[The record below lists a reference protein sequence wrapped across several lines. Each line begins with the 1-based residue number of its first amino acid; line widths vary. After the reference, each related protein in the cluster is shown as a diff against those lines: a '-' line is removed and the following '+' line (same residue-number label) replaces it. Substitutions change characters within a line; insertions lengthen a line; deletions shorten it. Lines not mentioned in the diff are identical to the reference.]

1 MAAAMLCPPSGSGAA
16 MGAMLMSGP
25 VAETHAVHDE
35 SSSSHGHDHA
45 HAHAESNQQPHDHS
59 DAASAQGKCNMC
71 AAFCSLTP
79 MPIGQ
84 AVFLPSAGVA
94 TAPSSLFAVEPLSFV
109 PGGLERPPRS
119 I

>member
-16 MGAMLMSGP
+16 MSAMLMAGP
-25 VAETHAVHDE
+25 ASEPQAAHDE
-35 SSSSHGHDHA
+35 SSLPHGSDHA
-45 HAHAESNQQPHDHS
+45 HAGSNQLPHGHS
-59 DAASAQGKCNMC
+59 DAASAQDKCNMC

-94 TAPSSLFAVEPLSFV
+94 SAPSSFFAVEPLSFV

>member
-1 MAAAMLCPPSGSGAA
+1 MAAAMLCPPSNTSAV
-16 MGAMLMSGP
+16 MVEMLVP
-25 VAETHAVHDE
+25 VAKVHAHDE

-45 HAHAESNQQPHDHS
+45 HAGSSQAVHDHS
-59 DAASAQGKCNMC
+59 DPVSAQDKCNTC

-84 AVFLPSAGVA
+84 AVYLPPAGVA
-94 TAPSSLFAVEPLSFV
+94 SAPSSFLAVDPLSFF